1 MRLPLRFFT
10 ALACGFLA
18 VSFSFA
24 QDGYQQP
31 PAALAAI
38 VDAPLPPELNLS
50 PDRTR
55 ALLLTRAE
63 APSIGD
69 LAAPELRLAGVRFNP
84 DTHAS
89 NRAVSYT
96 QLALKHLADGREQ
109 PVTGLPAAARLSGA
123 SWSPDG
129 RHISVI
135 ARVANAPGALYLI
148 DVASAQAR
156 PLTGPILNGVLGDPV
171 DWFGNDA
178 LLVKLIPAD
187 RGAPPARV
195 VENVG
200 PVAQESKGRRAAART
215 FTDLLNSVQDEA
227 EFDYYATADLARVS
241 LRGEITLLGFRGLFS
256 VTPSP
261 DARFLVVT
269 SVHRPFSYAVPFS
282 RFPQRIE
289 ILAADGQRVRLIAD
303 LPLADDVP
311 TEFNSVRRGPRNP
324 TWRADAPATLVW
336 FEARDGGD
344 AAREARVRDELMLLE
359 APFTGS
365 PVGVMK
371 LNLRAGSI
379 VWGDDTRAFVSES
392 WRRTRRT
399 RWWQFNPSDLGAE
412 PRLIFDRSSE
422 DRYNNPGEPVMKRN
436 DYGRLVARFSTDGSS
451 LFLRGEGASPEGN
464 RPFLDRFD
472 LATRKSE
479 RLWQS
484 AAPHYEEVITLLDD
498 SGTRMLTR
506 RESVAESP
514 NFFIRDL
521 ATGATTAFTAFPN
534 PYPQFAGVQK
544 ELISYPRADGVTL
557 TGTLYLPPNWKP
569 ADGPLPTLLWAY
581 PREFKSADAA
591 GQVRD
596 SPHRFVRV
604 SPSGPLP
611 YLLQGFAVLDDP
623 AMPIIGE
630 GRTEPNDTYVPQ
642 LVASTKA
649 AIDELVRRGVTD
661 PNRVAVGGHSYG
673 AFMTANLLAHSD
685 LFRAGIARSG
695 AYNRTLTPF
704 GFQAESRNFWKAPEI
719 YAAMSPFNHANK
731 IKDPLLLIHGQADD
745 NQGTFP
751 IQSERMYQALR
762 GLGATTRYV
771 QLPYEAHG
779 YRARESLL
787 HVLWETS
794 TWLDRYVK
802 NAPTQDAKN

>member
-1 MRLPLRFFT
+1 MRLPLRFCI
-10 ALACGFLA
+10 AAVACVLLPPL
-18 VSFSFA
+18 SFA

-31 PAALAAI
+31 PPALAAI
-38 VDAPLPPELNLS
+38 VDAPLPPELSLS
-50 PDRTR
+50 PDRSR

-63 APSIGD
+63 APSIAD

-84 DTHAS
+84 ETHAS
-89 NRAVSYT
+89 NRAITYT
-96 QLALKHLADGREQ
+96 QLTFKQVADGRDQ
-109 PVTGLPAAARLSGA
+109 AVTGLPAGARLSGV

-129 RHISVI
+129 RHV
-135 ARVANAPGALYLI
+135 AVTVRVGNAPGALWI
-148 DVASAQAR
+148 VDVATAR
-156 PLTGPILNGVLGDPV
+156 ARALTGPHLNGVLGDPV
-171 DWFGNDA
+171 DWFGNES

-187 RGAPPARV
+187 RGPAPARA
-195 VENVG
+195 VENLS
-200 PVAQESKGRRAAART
+200 PVVQESKGRRAAART
-215 FTDLLNSVQDEA
+215 FTDLLNSPQDEL
-227 EFDYYATADLARVS
+227 EFEHYATADLARVS

-261 DARFLVVT
+261 DARYLVVS
-269 SVHRPFSYAVPFS
+269 SVHRPFSYAVPYF

-289 ILAADGQRVRLIAD
+289 ILDASGERVRLIAD

-344 AAREARVRDELMLLE
+344 GGREARIRDELMLLA
-359 APFTGS
+359 APFAGE
-365 PVGVMK
+365 PAGVMK
-371 LNLRAGSI
+371 FNLRAGAI
-379 VWGDDTRAFVSES
+379 TWGDASRAFVSES
-392 WRRTRRT
+392 WTRTRRT
-399 RWWQFNPSDLGAE
+399 RWWQFNPSDLAAE

-422 DRYNNPGEPVMKRN
+422 DRYGNPGEPVMRRN
-436 DYGRLVARFSTDGSS
+436 EFGRPVATFAADGAA
-451 LFLRGEGASPEGN
+451 LFLRGQGASPEGN

-472 LATRKSE
+472 LATLQSE

-484 AAPHYEEVITLLDD
+484 AAPHYEEFIAFLDD
-498 SGTRMLTR
+498 AATRVLTR
-506 RESVAESP
+506 REAVDEQP
-514 NFFIRDL
+514 NYFVRHL
-521 ATGATTAFTAFPN
+521 TSGATTAFTAFPN
-534 PYPQFAGVQK
+534 PYPQFAGVRK

-557 TGTLYLPPNWKP
+557 TGTLYLPPNWTP

-604 SPSGPLP
+604 SPGGPLP
-611 YLLQGFAVLDDP
+611 YLLLGYAVLDDP

-630 GRTEPNDTYVPQ
+630 GKTEPNDTYVPQ
-642 LVASTKA
+642 LVASAKA
-649 AIDELVRRGVTD
+649 AIDELARRGVTD

-704 GFQAESRNFWKAPEI
+704 GFQAESRNFWKAPHV

-731 IKDPLLLIHGQADD
+731 IKDPLLLIHGQADE

-751 IQSERMYQALR
+751 IQSERLYQALR

-771 QLPYEAHG
+771 QLPYEGHG

-802 NAPTQDAKN
+802 SAPGPDRK